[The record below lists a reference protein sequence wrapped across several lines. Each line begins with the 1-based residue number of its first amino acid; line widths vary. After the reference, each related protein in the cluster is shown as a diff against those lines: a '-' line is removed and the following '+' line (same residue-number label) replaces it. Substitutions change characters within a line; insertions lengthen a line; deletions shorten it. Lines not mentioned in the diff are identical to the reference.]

1 MNHKQHGQRMKDRL
15 TQLSSFYVEA
25 EQQLI
30 DDPVHQKYWSL
41 KLAEAGE
48 EIDKI
53 AAEMID
59 AD

>member
-1 MNHKQHGQRMKDRL
+1 MKDRL
-15 TQLSSFYVEA
+15 TQFSSFYVEA

-30 DDPVHQKYWSL
+30 DDPAHQKYWSL
-41 KLAEAGE
+41 KLEEAGK

-53 AAEMID
+53 AAEMLD

>member
-53 AAEMID
+53 AAEMME